1 MKLNLNKDKKY
12 LLACS
17 FGPDSMALFHLL
29 LEENYVFEV
38 AHVNYH
44 MREESNDEESKLR
57 NFCKG
62 NSVRFHSIDA
72 YYQTQ
77 FGNFQAWAR
86 NERYH
91 FFARILKENELQC
104 VLTAHHLDDVL
115 ETYLMQK
122 AQKKTLFSYGI
133 PEEITLQ
140 GVKVL
145 RPLLSYTK
153 TDLKALCDNNN
164 VPYSLDKSN
173 FENKYRR
180 NYYRNVV
187 LSKLSIEEKHLL
199 LLEMNER
206 SRSEAEKTAKVTG
219 LIKDNNVVKID
230 QFQTLNLDEKQRL
243 IYILFD
249 KLCYGYV
256 YTNGL
261 FNQIEKLLLSNKST
275 QLVKLKNDV
284 YLSKY
289 YGEFTLINIKDFE
302 PYEVI
307 VGARYSRF
315 RTEHIDFDLT
325 GDLSRYNITSESY
338 PLTIRSAK
346 KEDYY
351 QIKSYSKKVSRLFI
365 DMKLPKHLRRI
376 WPLIV
381 DKSGKIIYIPRYRST
396 YTAKEED
403 KLQVLW

>member
-1 MKLNLNKDKKY
+1 MKLNLNKEKKY

-29 LEENYVFEV
+29 LEEGYVFEI

-57 NFCKG
+57 NFCLE
-62 NSVRFHSIDA
+62 NSIQFHSMDA
-72 YYQTQ
+72 HYQKA

-86 NERYH
+86 NVRYH
-91 FFARILKENELQC
+91 FFARILKENDLEY

-133 PEEITLQ
+133 PEEITLE
-140 GVKVL
+140 GVNVL

-153 TDLKALCDNNN
+153 ADLRAYCDDNK

-173 FENKYRR
+173 FENKYKR
-180 NYYRNVV
+180 NYYRNIV
-187 LSKLSIEEKHLL
+187 LSKLSIEDKHLL
-199 LLEMNER
+199 LQEMNER
-206 SRSEAEKTAKVTG
+206 NRLEAEKTAKVNG
-219 LIKDNNVVKID
+219 LFNPNNVVKID
-230 QFQTLNLDEKQRL
+230 QFQTLNLEERQRL
-243 IYILFD
+243 VYILFD

-256 YTNGL
+256 YSNGL
-261 FNQIEKLLLSNKST
+261 FNQIEKSLLSAKTT

-284 YLSKY
+284 YLSKF
-289 YGEFTLINIKDFE
+289 YGEFTLLNIKDFE

-307 VGARYSRF
+307 VGTRYSRF

-325 GDLSRYNITSESY
+325 GDLSRYNITSDSY

-346 KEDYY
+346 KDDYY
-351 QIKSYSKKVSRLFI
+351 QIKSYMKKVSRLFI

-396 YTAKEED
+396 YIAKEED